1 MNKLTQLTV
10 ATLTMV
16 GMAGVAVAGD
26 TKADPKA
33 APKAAEPAKAPAAAP
48 AMPKAPQELADMMKG
63 MAGSWK
69 CDGTSM
75 GMDGKEVKFTG
86 KMTSKLDLD
95 GFWGHDTFE
104 GTMGPGKFKFESFM
118 TYDAN
123 GKKWHSVFV
132 DNQGGMMMGSSDG
145 MKDMKMDV
153 TADMMG
159 PMGKGTFKDHMDASD
174 MKKGVHMWGEASM
187 DGKTFNKVYEM
198 TCKK

>member
-16 GMAGVAVAGD
+16 GMAGFAVAGD

-33 APKAAEPAKAPAAAP
+33 APKAAEPAKAAPPAM

-63 MAGSWK
+63 MAGTWK
-69 CDGTSM
+69 CDGTGM
-75 GMDGKEVKFTG
+75 GMDMKETKFTG

-104 GTMGPGKFKFESFM
+104 GTMGAAKFKFESFM
-118 TYDAN
+118 TYDSN

-132 DNQGGMMMGSSDG
+132 DNMGSMMMGSSDG

-153 TADMMG
+153 LADTMG
-159 PMGKGTFKDHMDASD
+159 PMGKGQFKDHMDASD
-174 MKKGVHMWGEASM
+174 MKKGVHMWGEMSM
-187 DGKTFNKVYEM
+187 DGKTFNKVYDM